1 MAGEFCKNLSQ
12 DTRASHGCTPSE
24 SLMPFLVEIWIL
36 RNGQR
41 LMLWMREFLR
51 SECKLTPRIIAA

>member
-1 MAGEFCKNLSQ
+1 
-12 DTRASHGCTPSE
+12 
-24 SLMPFLVEIWIL
+24 MPFLVEIWIL